1 MLKRQNCYLLKKVND
16 TYWLLPYGQA
26 VADQKKGCQLNET
39 GVFIWQALEHPMS
52 EDQLIQK
59 LAEHYG
65 IEDADR
71 ISLSGDIH
79 DFIHTMLQMH
89 FLSETLSPLGLP
101 LLRQMKIADLNVGL
115 YGEPDLF
122 PSDFESF
129 YTETSSDAALDQLLH
144 LIPCRILLLHPALFP
159 GSIYRS
165 LTSKLKQSLHLLP
178 GVPLDRFSSRIV
190 N

>member
-71 ISLSGDIH
+71 ISLSTEEKGCCD
-79 DFIHTMLQMH
+79 TCCH
-89 FLSETLSPLGLP
+89 FFTSNQKLINLF
-101 LLRQMKIADLNVGL
+101 LR
-115 YGEPDLF
+115 
-122 PSDFESF
+122 
-129 YTETSSDAALDQLLH
+129 
-144 LIPCRILLLHPALFP
+144 
-159 GSIYRS
+159 
-165 LTSKLKQSLHLLP
+165 
-178 GVPLDRFSSRIV
+178 
-190 N
+190 

>member
-71 ISLSGDIH
+71 ISLSDDIH

-89 FLSETLSPLGLP
+89 FLSETLSPL
-101 LLRQMKIADLNVGL
+101 
-115 YGEPDLF
+115 
-122 PSDFESF
+122 F
-129 YTETSSDAALDQLLH
+129 YSQVY
-144 LIPCRILLLHPALFP
+144 CF
-159 GSIYRS
+159 
-165 LTSKLKQSLHLLP
+165 
-178 GVPLDRFSSRIV
+178 FS
-190 N
+190 

>member
-39 GVFIWQALEHPMS
+39 GVFIWQELEHPMS

-101 LLRQMKIADLNVGL
+101 LLRQMKIADLNVA
-115 YGEPDLF
+115 
-122 PSDFESF
+122 
-129 YTETSSDAALDQLLH
+129 YTESLISFHRILSHSIQKPLQMLLLDQLLH